1 MSQRARETLMVYK
14 ITYSHS
20 RMSPDYIGTAV
31 KYAQSEKDALAFLGK
46 YDKKLNVI
54 IDKRG
59 SVLSNI
65 QIHEE
70 K

>member
-1 MSQRARETLMVYK
+1 MRPEYRGCSLKFANT
-14 ITYSHS
+14 
-20 RMSPDYIGTAV
+20 
-31 KYAQSEKDALAFLGK
+31 EKEALDLLGK
-46 YDKKLNVI
+46 YDKKLKII

-70 K
+70 KS

>member
-1 MSQRARETLMVYK
+1 
-14 ITYSHS
+14 
-20 RMSPDYIGTAV
+20 MSPDYIGTAV
-31 KYAQSEKDALAFLGK
+31 KYAQSEKDALSFLGK

-70 K
+70 KDT

>member
-1 MSQRARETLMVYK
+1 
-14 ITYSHS
+14 
-20 RMSPDYIGTAV
+20 MSPDYIGTAV

-70 K
+70 KDT

>member
-1 MSQRARETLMVYK
+1 MR
-14 ITYSHS
+14 
-20 RMSPDYIGTAV
+20 PDYRGKAIKHAPT
-31 KYAQSEKDALAFLGK
+31 EKEALELLGK
-46 YDKKLNVI
+46 QDKKLKII

-70 K
+70 T

>member
-1 MSQRARETLMVYK
+1 
-14 ITYSHS
+14 
-20 RMSPDYIGTAV
+20 MSPGYIGTAV